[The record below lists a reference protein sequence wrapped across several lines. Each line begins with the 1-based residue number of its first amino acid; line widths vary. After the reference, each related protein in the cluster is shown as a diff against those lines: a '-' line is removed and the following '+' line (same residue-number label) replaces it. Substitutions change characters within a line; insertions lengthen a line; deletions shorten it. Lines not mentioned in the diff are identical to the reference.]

1 RRGSKPLRL
10 TAVSVLERMGNSS
23 SLPLLIDVATDNDPE
38 LGRAALAALTRL
50 QGTEVDS
57 SVLEQLP
64 RAQGKRRV
72 VFIELAG
79 QRHTEAGI
87 PMIVKYCEDSDA
99 HTRSAALRTVGTI
112 GGDKEIPELIRLLQD
127 PQRANE
133 RGDIESA
140 LVAISSRRGTRCVQP
155 LLT

>member
-1 RRGSKPLRL
+1 
-10 TAVSVLERMGNSS
+10 
-23 SLPLLIDVATDNDPE
+23 
-38 LGRAALAALTRL
+38 LAALTRL

-64 RAQGKRRV
+64 KAQGKRRV

-79 QRHTEAGI
+79 QRHIEAAI
-87 PMIVKYCEDSDA
+87 PMIVKSCEDSDA
-99 HTRSAALRTVGTI
+99 QTRSAALKTVGTI

-140 LVAISSRRGTRCVQP
+140 LVAISSRRGTGCVQP
-155 LLT
+155 LLTLSHAGDSALRIISLHALAAAGGPDALGAIKTALED